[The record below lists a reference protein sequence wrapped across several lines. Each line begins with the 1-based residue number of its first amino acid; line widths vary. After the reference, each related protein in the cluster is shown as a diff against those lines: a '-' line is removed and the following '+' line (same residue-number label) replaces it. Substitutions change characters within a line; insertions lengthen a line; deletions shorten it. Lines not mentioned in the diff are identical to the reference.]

1 MPEMD
6 GFETAEEI
14 RKSDTDVSIV
24 FCTSY
29 YTITNAGKG
38 FEVAAEDFL
47 SKPTKIFPYSHKNN
61 TAFSTALISPL
72 NSAIF
77 FPFSRVFRHIF
88 FFIYMEYFIR
98 WKKEKYASFT
108 HRLFYAILSRNFTGF
123 IHNQGGNAA

>member
-47 SKPTKIFPYSHKNN
+47 SKPLLYRKVENILNKIYKKK
-61 TAFSTALISPL
+61 LL
-72 NSAIF
+72 NAEEKLF
-77 FPFSRVFRHIF
+77 FEMSRWIDYAATFR
-88 FFIYMEYFIR
+88 YNLYTNR
-98 WKKEKYASFT
+98 KQAVDLTYNSWRCAK
-108 HRLFYAILSRNFTGF
+108 
-123 IHNQGGNAA
+123 

>member
-47 SKPTKIFPYSHKNN
+47 SKPLLYRKVENIFEMSRWIDYAATFRYNLYTNRKQAVDL
-61 TAFSTALISPL
+61 TY
-72 NSAIF
+72 NSWRCA
-77 FPFSRVFRHIF
+77 
-88 FFIYMEYFIR
+88 
-98 WKKEKYASFT
+98 K
-108 HRLFYAILSRNFTGF
+108 
-123 IHNQGGNAA
+123 